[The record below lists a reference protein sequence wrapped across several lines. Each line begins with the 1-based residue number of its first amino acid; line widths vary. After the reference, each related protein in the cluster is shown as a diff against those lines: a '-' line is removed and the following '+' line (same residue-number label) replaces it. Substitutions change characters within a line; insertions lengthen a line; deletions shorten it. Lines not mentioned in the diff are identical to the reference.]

1 MAKSAII
8 HEVCPIAQGINIL
21 SGKWKLQII
30 WFLSL
35 KQTTRFNE
43 LQKSIGNIT
52 TKTLTQQLRELEEQK
67 VVKRTIYPEVP
78 PKVEYSLTEIGETL
92 RPILKALNDW
102 GLHYMD
108 LANQDIPLEENT
120 IQNIELE

>member
-1 MAKSAII
+1 M
-8 HEVCPIAQGINIL
+8 
-21 SGKWKLQII
+21 
-30 WFLSL
+30 
-35 KQTTRFNE
+35 
-43 LQKSIGNIT
+43 
-52 TKTLTQQLRELEEQK
+52 EEQK

-102 GLHYMD
+102 GLLYMD

-120 IQNIELE
+120 I

>member
-1 MAKSAII
+1 MNYKSQSVI
-8 HEVCPIAQGINIL
+8 
-21 SGKWKLQII
+21 S
-30 WFLSL
+30 
-35 KQTTRFNE
+35 
-43 LQKSIGNIT
+43 
-52 TKTLTQQLRELEEQK
+52 QQLRELEEQK